1 MASLPTLPTNSLT
14 ANGLTLVTQAT
25 WLAFFTAVFQG
36 LYGSDV
42 ILTQDTPDGQLINI
56 VIQAILDN
64 QDLTQQVYSS
74 FDPTQAIGTTLD
86 QRLGLV
92 GIKRLGGTFSQV
104 GVTINT
110 SQAITLFG
118 LNQTA
123 QPVYTLSD
131 SSGNSWQL
139 LNTITTA
146 QGTNLGVIFQA
157 SLPGPINTTVN
168 SITTQVSSVTGVA
181 SVTNPQVPFLIGTSE
196 ETDAAAKL
204 RLSQSRQAYFTTLYT
219 ALGNISGV
227 TSINIEENDTKTNN
241 PLIPDTGTAS
251 DGDNSNSI
259 WVIIGGSPD
268 PSSIA
273 NAIYQNRTAGAGM
286 VGSTSFTVT
295 RPDGSTFVVYWDQV
309 QLSDLYVEMW
319 LQSINGITPP
329 AVANIQNQLSAAST
343 FLFTATFASASTS
356 MVINGT
362 IGGDVLTN
370 IAKGQLIQGAG
381 IADNTFVTGV
391 SVSNGVTTVSLSNPT
406 TAPGTT
412 EQVSFFAPGLLIPG
426 IGSTLNINQVAT
438 LVQEI
443 DPNSLVSWSG
453 NSFTGGLQIV
463 PVGQSYSQGAYQ
475 NIIFPGN
482 PAAYTAQQQPIL
494 TPIRTIVYPMIIGPD
509 VSAPNTTYALAVS
522 GANVNATITVANS
535 SSNTQQFSEVGGLG
549 PFAYALT
556 TNNSGGNCTSDGL
569 YTPGVTASVQ
579 DVVTV
584 TDTTGVTAIITINV
598 VT

>member
-556 TNNSGGNCTSDGL
+556 TNNSGGSCTSDGL